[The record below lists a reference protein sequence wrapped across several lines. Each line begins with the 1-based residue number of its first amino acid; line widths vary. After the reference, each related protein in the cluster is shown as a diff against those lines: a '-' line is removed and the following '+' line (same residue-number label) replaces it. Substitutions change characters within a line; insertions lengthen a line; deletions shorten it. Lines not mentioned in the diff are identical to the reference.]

1 MSVLDRLVGGL
12 IVSCQARQGHPLRS
26 AEIIARL
33 AQCAVL
39 GGAVGVRV
47 NSPEDVRAVRAA
59 VGDLPIVALHKVRA
73 ADRDLITPRFEL
85 AEGLAEAGAD
95 VIAFEATARIDGDP
109 ARLIARIHDE
119 LRLPVMADVATAAE
133 GFAAWDAGAD
143 LVSSTLSGYT
153 SDSPQR
159 EEPDLDLV
167 AALAAYGARTVA
179 EGRLIT
185 PDHVRSAFAAG
196 ACAVVVGTAVTDPAA
211 IARRLAMVS
220 PAFSRDTR

>member
-33 AQCAVL
+33 AECAVL

-47 NSPEDVRAVRAA
+47 NSPQDVRAVRAA

-95 VIAFEATARIDGDP
+95 VIAFEATARI
-109 ARLIARIHDE
+109 
-119 LRLPVMADVATAAE
+119 
-133 GFAAWDAGAD
+133 
-143 LVSSTLSGYT
+143 
-153 SDSPQR
+153 
-159 EEPDLDLV
+159 
-167 AALAAYGARTVA
+167 
-179 EGRLIT
+179 
-185 PDHVRSAFAAG
+185 
-196 ACAVVVGTAVTDPAA
+196 
-211 IARRLAMVS
+211 
-220 PAFSRDTR
+220 